1 MEGSSSISTTFVV
14 EVLDLCPQRIAGVIS
29 YNTQYAHDDD
39 DDDDDDSDDDGDSD
53 DGDDDDSDDDD
64 DDDSD
69 DDGDSDDGDDDDSDD
84 DDDGDDHAYYTHHR
98 SMSDEDSYIY
108 TYIQIY
114 LGW

>member
-1 MEGSSSISTTFVV
+1 MEGPSSVSTTFVV

-39 DDDDDDSDDDGDSD
+39 DDDA
-53 DGDDDDSDDDD
+53 
-64 DDDSD
+64 
-69 DDGDSDDGDDDDSDD
+69 
-84 DDDGDDHAYYTHHR
+84 HYTINR
-98 SMSDEDSYIY
+98 PMSDEDSYIY